1 MSTASSI
8 PVAPRLFQFRLA
20 TLLLMMIWIGLAS
33 AALATPTRFWVSVMA
48 VITLLS
54 LFTSVLVII
63 YRTEC
68 VRAFAV
74 GFLVFGGA
82 YGALVLLIDA
92 RNAHGP
98 AQETLLPTTSAIS
111 WFYMQYHAK
120 NTKLWPGG
128 GMGGMGGMSGMG
140 GGMGGMGGGTA
151 PAPTPFVA
159 PRYLYQNL
167 YPAAQFVF
175 TMLIGILGGVIAKQL
190 YLTRPGDR
198 TDRGEVR
205 P

>member
-1 MSTASSI
+1 MSTSSSI
-8 PVAPRLFQFRLA
+8 PAGPRLFQFRLA

-33 AALATPTRFWVSVMA
+33 AALATPTKFWVNVMA

-82 YGALVLLIDA
+82 YGPYVLLIDA
-92 RNAHGP
+92 RNAYGP
-98 AQETLLPTTSAIS
+98 GQETVLPTTSAIG

-128 GMGGMGGMSGMG
+128 GMGGMGGMG

-151 PAPTPFVA
+151 PAPTPFVG

-167 YPAAQFVF
+167 YSAAQFVF
-175 TMLIGILGGVIAKQL
+175 TMLIGILGGVIAKLL
-190 YLTRPGDR
+190 YLTRPGASKS
-198 TDRGEVR
+198 G
-205 P
+205 